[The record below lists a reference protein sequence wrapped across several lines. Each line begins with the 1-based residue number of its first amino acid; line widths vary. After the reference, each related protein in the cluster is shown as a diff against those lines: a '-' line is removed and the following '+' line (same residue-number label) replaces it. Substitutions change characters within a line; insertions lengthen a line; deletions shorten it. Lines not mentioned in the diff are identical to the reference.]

1 MAQEHKVERPPSLCP
16 PSKPPDKKP
25 CNTKP
30 CASENQ
36 RPIISINNSTY
47 IQHDDT
53 KTKVSILYI
62 L

>member
-16 PSKPPDKKP
+16 PNKPPDKKP

-36 RPIISINNSTY
+36 RPVIAINNSTY

-53 KTKVSILYI
+53 KNKVSIFE
-62 L
+62 